1 MNLHLKQG
9 YYQDIRAC
17 EEIARDSV
25 LYERYFANDYRTED
39 YVRAYFPDDGKGR
52 LYFAETSKGEK
63 AGLMVI
69 SRNGFT
75 NEYHYLALLCVKKE
89 FRGQGVG
96 AWLLEQF
103 EQMGREDGRR
113 KASLTVSDFNVRAF
127 EFYKA
132 NGYYEVGIIPSHIM
146 STAVQTLPSR
156 AHSFGILYSISKADI
171 RNPSLQLC

>member
-9 YYQDIRAC
+9 YYKDIRAC
-17 EEIARDSV
+17 EEIAKDSV

-52 LYFAETSKGEK
+52 LYFAETSKGER

-113 KASLTVSDFNVRAF
+113 KASLTVSDFNVKAF

-132 NGYYEVGIIPSHIM
+132 NCYYEVGIIPNAL
-146 STAVQTLPSR
+146 TD
-156 AHSFGILYSISKADI
+156 GIGEHLMLKD
-171 RNPSLQLC
+171 LC

>member
-1 MNLHLKQG
+1 MLEELKKQVC
-9 YYQDIRAC
+9 A
-17 EEIARDSV
+17 AN
-25 LYERYFANDYRTED
+25 FALPKHGLVTFTWGNVSGADRE
-39 YVRAYFPDDGKGR
+39 
-52 LYFAETSKGEK
+52 

-89 FRGQGVG
+89 FRSQGVG

-103 EQMGREDGRR
+103 EQLGREDGKR

-132 NGYYEVGIIPSHIM
+132 NGYYEVGMIPNAL
-146 STAVQTLPSR
+146 TE
-156 AHSFGILYSISKADI
+156 GIGEHLMLKD
-171 RNPSLQLC
+171 LC

>member
-9 YYQDIRAC
+9 YYKDIRAC

-25 LYERYFANDYRTED
+25 LYERYFAHGYRTED
-39 YVRAYFPDDGKGR
+39 YIRAYFPDDGRGR
-52 LYFAETSKGEK
+52 LYFAETAHGEK

-89 FRGQGVG
+89 FRSQGVG

-103 EQMGREDGRR
+103 EQLGREDGRR

-132 NGYYEVGIIPSHIM
+132 NGYYEVGMIPNAL
-146 STAVQTLPSR
+146 TE
-156 AHSFGILYSISKADI
+156 GIGEHLMLKD
-171 RNPSLQLC
+171 LC

>member
-9 YYQDIRAC
+9 YYKDIRAC
-17 EEIARDSV
+17 EEIAKDSV

-52 LYFAETSKGEK
+52 LYFAETSKGER

-113 KASLTVSDFNVRAF
+113 KASLTVSDFNVKSVR
-127 EFYKA
+127 
-132 NGYYEVGIIPSHIM
+132 
-146 STAVQTLPSR
+146 
-156 AHSFGILYSISKADI
+156 IL
-171 RNPSLQLC
+171 

>member
-1 MNLHLKQG
+1 MCVLIFRMTG
-9 YYQDIRAC
+9 
-17 EEIARDSV
+17 RDASI
-25 LYERYFANDYRTED
+25 LQKPER
-39 YVRAYFPDDGKGR
+39 
-52 LYFAETSKGEK
+52 

-113 KASLTVSDFNVRAF
+113 KASLTVSDFNVKAF

-132 NGYYEVGIIPSHIM
+132 NGYYEVGIIPNAL
-146 STAVQTLPSR
+146 TD
-156 AHSFGILYSISKADI
+156 GIGEHLMLKD
-171 RNPSLQLC
+171 LC